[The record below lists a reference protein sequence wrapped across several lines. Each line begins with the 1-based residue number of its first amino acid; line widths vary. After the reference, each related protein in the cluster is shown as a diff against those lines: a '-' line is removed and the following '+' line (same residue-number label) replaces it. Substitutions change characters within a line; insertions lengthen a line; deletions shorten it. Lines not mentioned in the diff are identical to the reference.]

1 MKKIILVAAIL
12 VLGFSGISNA
22 TLLFHDDKDYLFNS
36 VDNTKTW
43 KIDIGNVQ
51 DAWLSVAFLDDQ
63 LFDAGETANIALDN
77 FLPGPNFQATANF
90 KLFDVKGLLN
100 DDGVLYLT
108 VNRVSG
114 DFQVRDVAVNG
125 TPVPEPATMLL
136 LGLGLVGL
144 AGFGRKRFNS

>member
-114 DFQVRDVAVNG
+114 DFQVRV
-125 TPVPEPATMLL
+125 
-136 LGLGLVGL
+136 
-144 AGFGRKRFNS
+144 